1 MLHKRPF
8 NLKQYVDRTKS
19 GPCFICEMI
28 KGNPEYRHH
37 IVFQDDSNI
46 AFLNKYPPLYGY
58 MLVAPIKH
66 KVNVTSDFQLDQYLQ
81 IQRLIYLVSE
91 AIRQTVPTERMYILS
106 LGSHQGNSHVHWHI
120 APLPPNVPY
129 GQQQFESLMSENGI
143 LDIPDTQM
151 AELAARIRRE
161 LNYESERNR

>member
-37 IVFQDDSNI
+37 IVFQDDSII